1 MNSNWP
7 TPLDLQERYVHADKM
22 LSAAAEVHDSVAVQF
37 YSGQLSVLGSFVE
50 DDVLLPEREI
60 AVYSPNS
67 RVHATVRVF
76 DTGDTEED
84 IELANQF
91 ANSYQRQAREGGIH
105 ADKDAIVVYRYVTE
119 WQKLEER
126 NK

>member
-1 MNSNWP
+1 MPNWP
-7 TPLDLQERYVHADKM
+7 DPVDLQERHDHAEKM
-22 LSAAAEVHDSVAVQF
+22 LNAASKVHDFVAVQF
-37 YSGQLSVLGSFVE
+37 YAGQLSVLGLFLD
-50 DDVLLPEREI
+50 DDVLIPETEI

-67 RVHATVRVF
+67 RVHETLKVCNN
-76 DTGDTEED
+76 GEEWQN

-91 ANSYQRQAREGGIH
+91 AEGYQRQAREGGIH

>member
-1 MNSNWP
+1 MTNWP
-7 TPLDLQERYVHADKM
+7 EPLDLQERYDHAEKM
-22 LSAAAEVHDSVAVQF
+22 LDAAAKAKDSVAVQF
-37 YSGQLSVLGSFVE
+37 YAGQLSVLGLFLE
-50 DDVLLPEREI
+50 DDVLIPETEI

-67 RVHATVRVF
+67 RVHETLKVF
-76 DTGDTEED
+76 NNGEEWQN

-91 ANSYQRQAREGGIH
+91 AEGYKRQAREGGIH